1 MTLLTE
7 EEQAAFHE
15 TIWRVR
21 RLAAKNLCQGADAD
35 QAIKFI
41 ANLHHSLD
49 TVVLRASERVPAP
62 DCKIG
67 CSHCCYVR
75 VEATDP
81 EIFCVARRVRQ
92 LPTSEVTNL
101 IERLRRHVSNGN
113 AGGFDAK
120 QSCTFLVNN
129 LCTIYEVRPAACRKA
144 HSYSVEQCENFAPK
158 ITQNLKLIVEAE
170 ALMAGTSDAY
180 HEISLMASAH
190 ELNSALL
197 VALNDDTAEARWYN
211 GENIF

>member
-1 MTLLTE
+1 M
-7 EEQAAFHE
+7 A
-15 TIWRVR
+15 V
-21 RLAAKNLCQGADAD
+21 KNLCQVADAGH
-35 QAIKFI
+35 AIEFV
-41 ANLHHSLD
+41 ANLHRGLD
-49 TVVLRASERVPAP
+49 TVVLRASELGPAP

-81 EIFCVARRVRQ
+81 EIFRVARQVRQ
-92 LPTSEVTNL
+92 LPASEVTDL
-101 IERLRRHVSNGN
+101 TERLRLHVAKDS
-113 AGGFDAK
+113 AGSIDAK
-120 QSCTFLVNN
+120 QGCTFLVNN

-144 HSYSVEQCENFAPK
+144 HSLSVEQCETFAPE
-158 ITQNLKLIVEAE
+158 ISQNLRLIVEAE

-180 HEISLMASAH
+180 HEISLLASAH
-190 ELNSALL
+190 ELNSAVL